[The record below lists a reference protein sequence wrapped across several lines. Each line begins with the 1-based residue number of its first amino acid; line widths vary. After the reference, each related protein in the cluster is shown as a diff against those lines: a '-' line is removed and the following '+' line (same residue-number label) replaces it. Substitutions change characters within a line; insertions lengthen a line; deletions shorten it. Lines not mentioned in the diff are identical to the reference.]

1 MASFKTDVRIIKTKD
16 RLKNSLLTLLKEK
29 SFDDITISEICS
41 MAAVNRN
48 TFYSHY
54 QSVKDLLDE
63 IEAQFL
69 ELILSKIHV
78 DSASVKD
85 VSEIMA
91 KILSCVRDNKELC
104 QLLFDDNGD
113 KNFLRTVVM
122 FALPSAVQNWSVELN
137 IPVDKATKLY
147 YFIIGGAVNV
157 IEQWLKKGCDESP
170 IELAAS
176 LNELILYGQNA
187 YSNTSRNRRV

>member
-1 MASFKTDVRIIKTKD
+1 MANYKTDVRIVKTKD
-16 RLKNSLLTLLKEK
+16 RLKNSLLALLKEK
-29 SFDDITISEICS
+29 NFEDITISEICLKAS
-41 MAAVNRN
+41 VNRN

-69 ELILSKIHV
+69 EMLLSKIRV
-78 DSASVKD
+78 DSESVKD

-91 KILSCVRDNKELC
+91 KILICVRENKELC
-104 QLLFDDNGD
+104 KLLFDDNGD
-113 KNFLRTVVM
+113 KNFLRTIVM
-122 FALPSAVQNWSVELN
+122 FALPSAVQNWSYELN
-137 IPVDKATKLY
+137 IPEDKATKLY
-147 YFIIGGAVNV
+147 YFLIGGSVNV
-157 IEQWLKKGCDESP
+157 IEQWLKQDCQEPP

-187 YSNTSRNRRV
+187 YSNTNKIKK